1 MKNINGMISGM
12 LDYRVYA
19 IDFFKL
25 SKISLPSSIPL
36 TIELKL
42 SSSNSISAAFLATSE
57 PEPIAIPI
65 SAFLIAGESF
75 TPSPVTA
82 TTWPAF

>member
-1 MKNINGMISGM
+1 MNGIISGTF
-12 LDYRVYA
+12 DCKVYA

-42 SSSNSISAAFLATSE
+42 SSSRSMSAAFFATSE
-57 PEPIAIPI
+57 PEPIAIPM
-65 SAFLIAGESF
+65 SAFLIAGESL